1 MNLNGKIAVVTGAS
15 NGIGLEI
22 AKTLQKNGALVIGTY
37 NLNRIDAEG
46 IEYYKLDISNSEEVK
61 EFSKQVIAKY
71 NKIDILVNNAGITAD
86 ALTKKMTDEMFNKV
100 IATNL
105 FGTFNVTR
113 EFGPLMQQNKSG
125 SIINIASIVGIYG
138 NIGQANYA
146 ASKSGIIGMTHTWAK
161 EFAMKDGNVRV
172 NAIAPGYTMTNMLK
186 TVPEDLLA
194 KFRDMTILKRLAE
207 PQDIANAVLFLAS
220 DLSLY
225 ITNEVLNVNGG
236 MKL

>member
-125 SIINIASIVGIYG
+125 SIIN
-138 NIGQANYA
+138 
-146 ASKSGIIGMTHTWAK
+146 
-161 EFAMKDGNVRV
+161 
-172 NAIAPGYTMTNMLK
+172 
-186 TVPEDLLA
+186 
-194 KFRDMTILKRLAE
+194 
-207 PQDIANAVLFLAS
+207 
-220 DLSLY
+220 
-225 ITNEVLNVNGG
+225 
-236 MKL
+236 